1 MRSPGSIRRTLVA
14 LPLALALALALLQAF
29 PGPAAAATDGG
40 DDVSTGRRLLGT
52 AAGSIDGALA
62 ARAMTLNERRT
73 PMILLAYGVAVGAGA
88 GIGYSV
94 ADNDKALT
102 TMGILF
108 IPLLVVNLAL
118 PRTNRA
124 EVGEAPAAWWM
135 GALARCAPRPG
146 PEGLRMAPVQLRM

>member
-1 MRSPGSIRRTLVA
+1 MRLSGSVHRTI
-14 LPLALALALALLQAF
+14 LALTLALGLFQAL
-29 PGPAAAATDGG
+29 PAAAADDK
-40 DDVSTGRRLLGT
+40 DDVSTGRRFLGT

-88 GIGYSV
+88 GIGYSL

-124 EVGEAPAAWWM
+124 ELAGMEAGPAAWWE
-135 GALARCAPRPG
+135 GALVRCAPEPAPG
-146 PEGLRMAPVQLRM
+146 GLRVAPFRLRM

>member
-1 MRSPGSIRRTLVA
+1 MRLSGSVHRA
-14 LPLALALALALLQAF
+14 LLFLALAFVLLQGVPA
-29 PGPAAAATDGG
+29 PAAAADDK
-40 DDVSTGRRLLGT
+40 DDVSTGRRFLGT
-52 AAGSIDGALA
+52 AAGSIDGALV

-88 GIGYSV
+88 GIGYSL

-124 EVGEAPAAWWM
+124 ELGEAPEGWWAE
-135 GALARCAPRPG
+135 ALLRCAPEPG
-146 PEGLRMAPVQLRM
+146 PGGLRVAPLRLRL